1 MVSRIARGVIIA
13 RSLAVRYP
21 PMTEDPAADL
31 VRWVK
36 EGEHLFRLTLES
48 LQGAAALGSKV
59 EELSQEARRLRDE
72 NDTLRRELDLL
83 RAERLEVADTFKA
96 FAEHVTRL
104 ATLALH
110 RLGNPG
116 LLTDEAARAP
126 QTPRRP

>member
-1 MVSRIARGVIIA
+1 
-13 RSLAVRYP
+13 
-21 PMTEDPAADL
+21 MTEDPAADL

-72 NDTLRRELDLL
+72 NDALRRELDLL

-126 QTPRRP
+126 QIPRRP

>member
-1 MVSRIARGVIIA
+1 
-13 RSLAVRYP
+13 
-21 PMTEDPAADL
+21 MTAEPASDL

-59 EELSQEARRLRDE
+59 DDLTEENRRLREDNE
-72 NDTLRRELDLL
+72 ALRRDLNVL
-83 RAERLEVADTFKA
+83 RAERLEVADTFKV

-116 LLTDEAARAP
+116 LLADDASARA
-126 QTPRRP
+126 QQAPRVP

>member
-1 MVSRIARGVIIA
+1 M
-13 RSLAVRYP
+13 
-21 PMTEDPAADL
+21 
-31 VRWVK
+31 K

-59 EELSQEARRLRDE
+59 EELSQEAGRLRDE